1 MTNNEMHG
9 LLERI
14 TAVTRDLWDASS
26 VNVPSDPLEW
36 NRKFRAA
43 AMQLEGAAAL
53 IRQHASDHPSMEEKD
68 KGPFGWRP
76 PGVVVEAL
84 SDGVPESWTKNFREW
99 VKGHKYEGQL
109 PTPPSTHPDGFKVTR
124 SFPSGFL
131 DSM

>member
-1 MTNNEMHG
+1 MTNDEMHG

-68 KGPFGWRP
+68 KGPFGWQP
-76 PGVVVEAL
+76 PCVVAEAW
-84 SDGVPESWTKNFREW
+84 SHDVPESWTKSFREW
-99 VKGHKYEGQL
+99 LKKSN
-109 PTPPSTHPDGFKVTR
+109 PTGGSESVQAARFPTKVPSAPNAPR
-124 SFPSGFL
+124 
-131 DSM
+131 